1 MKKQEVLI
9 VGGGLAGICIAIHC
23 IDKGHSVTLIDKGH
37 NRSSVV
43 AAGMINP
50 LVFRRMTKSWRVDDF
65 IPFAENF
72 YHTLEQRTAN
82 TFFHPITIRRCIASE
97 QERGFWEDRMKDD
110 AFQAY
115 VHPFDEEDNRVDSAF
130 RPHGTGR
137 VKHTAYV
144 DAEVFMT
151 ACKALI
157 TQHGEYIKA
166 TFDYGNFDAE
176 TVSYGNKTYDTAIFC
191 EGSESVNNPLF
202 SKLPVEATK
211 GEILTIKSHTL
222 PENESLNRKCFCL
235 PVGEKTFRVGATYVW
250 NTNNDLPTEEGKQV
264 LVSNLRFLTEE
275 KVEVLEHRAGVRP
288 TTLDRRPIMGAHL
301 EFPNVYIF
309 NGLGAKG
316 YLMGPLLA
324 KELVDHIFDGK
335 ALDREVGLG
344 RFF

>member
-9 VGGGLAGICIAIHC
+9 IGGGLAGICLAIHC
-23 IDKGHSVTLIDKGH
+23 IEDGYSVTLIDKGH
-37 NRSSVV
+37 NRSSAV

-65 IPFAENF
+65 IPFAEHF
-72 YHTLEQRTAN
+72 YHTLEQLTN
-82 TFFHPITIRRCIASE
+82 SKFFHPITIRRCIASE
-97 QERGFWEDRMKDD
+97 QERGFWEDRMRDD
-110 AFQAY
+110 AFHAY
-115 VHPFDEEDNRVDSAF
+115 VHPFDEEDNRVDPAF

-144 DAEVFMT
+144 DAEVFMSV
-151 ACKALI
+151 CKALI
-157 TQHGEYIKA
+157 AQHSEYITAK
-166 TFDYGNFDAE
+166 FDNGSFDAE
-176 TVSYGNKTYDTAIFC
+176 TVTYENKTYDTAVFC

-235 PVGEKTFRVGATYVW
+235 PIGEQSFRVGATYVW
-250 NTNNDLPTEEGKQV
+250 NTNNDHPTEEGRK
-264 LVSNLRFLTEE
+264 LLLDNLCFLTEE
-275 KVEVLEHRAGVRP
+275 KVEVIDHRAGVRP
-288 TTLDRRPIMGAHL
+288 TTLDRRPIMGAHP

>member
-9 VGGGLAGICIAIHC
+9 IGGGLAGICIAIQC
-23 IDKGHSVTLIDKGH
+23 LDEGHSVTLIDKGN
-37 NRSSVV
+37 NRSSAV

-65 IPFAENF
+65 IPYAEKF
-72 YHTLEQRTAN
+72 YHTLEERTAN
-82 TFFHPITIRRCIASE
+82 TLFHPITIRRCIASE
-97 QERGFWEDRMKDD
+97 QERGFWEDRLKDD
-110 AFQAY
+110 TFQAY
-115 VHPFDEEDNRVDSAF
+115 VHPFDEEDNLVDPAF

-144 DAEVFMT
+144 DAEVFMS

-157 TQHGEYIKA
+157 AEQGEHITA
-166 TFDYGNFDAE
+166 TFDYGRFNAE
-176 TVSYGNKTYDTAIFC
+176 AVSYGNKTYDAAIFC
-191 EGSESVNNPLF
+191 EGSESVYNPLF

-211 GEILTIKSHTL
+211 GEILSIKSHSL

-235 PVGEKTFRVGATYVW
+235 PIGEKTFRVGATYVW
-250 NTNNDLPTEEGKQV
+250 NTNNDLPTEEGKQ
-264 LVSNLRFLTEE
+264 LLIDNLRFLTNEE
-275 KVEVLEHRAGVRP
+275 VEVIDHRAGVRP
-288 TTLDRRPIMGAHL
+288 TTLDRRPIMGAHP

-324 KELVDHIFDGK
+324 KELVDHIFNGK
-335 ALDREVGLG
+335 PLDREVGLE

>member
-9 VGGGLAGICIAIHC
+9 IGGGLAGICVAIQC
-23 IDKGHSVTLIDKGH
+23 LDEGHSVTLIDKGH
-37 NRSSVV
+37 NRSSAV

-65 IPFAENF
+65 IPYAENF
-72 YHTLEQRTAN
+72 YHTLEHRTAN
-82 TFFHPITIRRCIASE
+82 AFFHPITIRRCIASE

-115 VHPFDEEDNRVDSAF
+115 VHPFDEEDNLVDPAF
-130 RPHGTGR
+130 RPHGAGR

-144 DAEVFMT
+144 DAEVFMS

-157 TQHGEYIKA
+157 AEHGEHIIA
-166 TFDYGNFDAE
+166 TFDYGRFNAE
-176 TVSYGNKTYDTAIFC
+176 AVSYGNKTYDAAIFC
-191 EGSESVNNPLF
+191 EGSESVYNPLF

-211 GEILTIKSHTL
+211 GEIITIKSHSL

-235 PVGEKTFRVGATYVW
+235 PIGEKSFRVGATYVW
-250 NTNNDLPTEEGKQV
+250 NTNNDLPTNEGKQ
-264 LVSNLRFLTEE
+264 LLIDNLRFLTDEN
-275 KVEVLEHRAGVRP
+275 VEVIDHRAGVRP
-288 TTLDRRPIMGAHL
+288 TTLDRRPIMGAHPD
-301 EFPNVYIF
+301 FPNVYIF

-324 KELVDHIFDGK
+324 KELVNHIFDGK
-335 ALDREVGLG
+335 PLDREVWLG
-344 RFF
+344 RFS